1 VSCLNVVFAL
11 QAAQQGHTQIVNLL
25 LEAGASPNSLSNV
38 SAKYAF
44 LFFYSAKHCIFGCFW
59 RFKFAPILFFSQSL

>member
-1 VSCLNVVFAL
+1 MSYLNVVFAL

-38 SAKYAF
+38 SVN
-44 LFFYSAKHCIFGCFW
+44 
-59 RFKFAPILFFSQSL
+59 

>member
-1 VSCLNVVFAL
+1 MSYLILSYLNVVFVL

-38 SAKYAF
+38 SAKQAF
-44 LFFYSAKHCIFGCFW
+44 FIF
-59 RFKFAPILFFSQSL
+59 